1 MEITVKIDCP
11 ALDRLAQVLAL
22 HLNGGCV
29 PPTQPVK
36 PSAEIKPTQPVKPSA
51 EIKPISNPVVITLVE
66 ARAAL
71 NDLRASKGAA
81 AVRAVLDQMG
91 VKSFTDLKT
100 PDELARAVQLAQEAM
115 A

>member
-11 ALDRLAQVLAL
+11 ALGSLAL
-22 HLNGGCV
+22 AVASLAALRPSSDSV
-29 PPTQPVK
+29 APPIPETKKVEK
-36 PSAEIKPTQPVKPSA
+36 SAPKSTV
-51 EIKPISNPVVITLVE
+51 ISMVE

-71 NDLRASKGAA
+71 NDLRAAKGAK

-100 PDELARAVQLAQEAM
+100 PDELARAVQLAGEAM